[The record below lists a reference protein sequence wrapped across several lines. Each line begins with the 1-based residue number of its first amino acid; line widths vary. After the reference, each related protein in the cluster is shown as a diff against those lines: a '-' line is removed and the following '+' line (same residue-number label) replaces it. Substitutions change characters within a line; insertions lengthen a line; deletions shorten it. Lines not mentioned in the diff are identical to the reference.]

1 MKILVTGGAGFLG
14 SHLCEAFISQGHS
27 VVCVDNLISGSLTN
41 IQHLLSDSKF
51 QFINEDV
58 SNRFKVNEGVDHILH
73 FASPAS
79 PIDYYKFPIETLK
92 TGSLGTFNV
101 LDLAREKKAT
111 FLLASTSEVY
121 GDPSQN
127 PQKEDYWGNV
137 NPMGPRSVYDEAKRF
152 SEALTM
158 AYHRRYG
165 IDTKIARIFNT
176 YGPGMRS
183 GDGRAIPA
191 LVTQA
196 LNNKALTI
204 FGDDS
209 QTRSFCYVSDLI
221 EGINK
226 LMLSDISWPINLGNS
241 EEFTILEL
249 AQKILEFTGAKSRL
263 IFEPLPE
270 NDPKQ
275 RRPDLSNALK
285 DLGWSPSVDLN
296 QGLAETIKW
305 FRKSAN

>member
-14 SHLCEAFISQGHS
+14 SHLCESFISQGHS

-41 IQHLLSDSKF
+41 IQQLLPDSKF

-58 SNRFKVNEGVDHILH
+58 SNGFKVNEDVDYILH

-92 TGSLGTFNV
+92 VGSLGTLNV

-121 GDPSQN
+121 GDPTQN

-137 NPMGPRSVYDEAKRF
+137 NPVGPRSVYDEAKRF

-158 AYHRRYG
+158 AYHRHYG

-183 GDGRAIPA
+183 DDGRAIPT

-196 LNNKALTI
+196 LNSKALTI
-204 FGDDS
+204 FGDGS

-226 LMLSDISWPINLGNS
+226 LMLSDISQPINLGNS
-241 EEFTILEL
+241 EELTILKL
-249 AQKILEFTGAKSRL
+249 AQKILELTGAESGL

-275 RRPDLSNALK
+275 RRPDLSNAMK
-285 DLGWSPSVDLN
+285 DLGWSPSVDLA

>member
-14 SHLCEAFISQGHS
+14 SHLCESFISQGHS
-27 VVCVDNLISGSLTN
+27 VACVDNLISGNLAN
-41 IQHLLSDSKF
+41 IQHLLPDSKF

-58 SNRFKVNEGVDHILH
+58 SNGFKVNKGVDHILH

-92 TGSLGTFNV
+92 AGSLGTLNV

-137 NPMGPRSVYDEAKRF
+137 NPVGPRSVYDEAKRF

-204 FGDDS
+204 FGDGS

-249 AQKILEFTGAKSRL
+249 AQKILEFTEAKSRL

-296 QGLAETIKW
+296 KGLAETIKW